1 MDQKGA
7 HASKQ
12 QIANGQKPLNSIQYI
27 KAMCQQ
33 FFRKILIFNKPDSAA
48 TGEQTAKIFKLD
60 VDCFDEIFDY
70 LSFEDLISLS
80 KTCKYLQQLT
90 GDCFHKN
97 YLGGSICCS
106 EGIRSEFSL
115 KSLDIKHLMSFIRR
129 IKTDSD
135 GFRYV
140 FNLRSKL
147 QQIEHMEIQKLNA
160 IHMNRLKEISMTEIE
175 IFCISECNL
184 NPNFHELI
192 ERCQKL
198 KRLSI
203 DYCPG
208 EYKWFNR
215 KYPTLEYLKIESWS
229 CQNIPRFLKLNPN
242 IRKFATNAALLWK
255 IQHNMMAAE
264 IKLDNLAIWMFELNG
279 DKLNSMC
286 DTLNKL
292 HERGIYKKLQLY
304 FFKVLNQNVLDQL
317 INLNGLVKI
326 SVDWNKPIK
335 FNVSALKNL
344 EELHAYTSEKICD
357 LDILATD
364 LIHLNRI
371 HFVVANI
378 NDIIPFIR
386 RSKKV
391 QKIKVK
397 LLRPGTHFNINTKV
411 IDLLALNSER
421 EQLPRAQKITL
432 YVTEEIYLAT
442 KWALGEINFELIRLK
457 RLESFDWN
465 HDFDMYP

>member
-1 MDQKGA
+1 MNQEEA
-7 HASKQ
+7 HDSKQ
-12 QIANGQKPLNSIQYI
+12 QIANGQKQLNSIQYI
-27 KAMCQQ
+27 KAMFQQ
-33 FFRKILIFNKPDSAA
+33 FFRKILIFNKPANED
-48 TGEQTAKIFKLD
+48 QTAEIFKLD

-97 YLGGSICCS
+97 YLGCSICSS
-106 EGIRSEFSL
+106 EGIRSESSL
-115 KSLDIKHLMSFIRR
+115 KSLDIKHLVSFIRK
-129 IKTDSD
+129 IKTDSY

-140 FNLRSKL
+140 FNSRSKL
-147 QQIEHMEIQKLNA
+147 QQIEHMEITNLVETNV
-160 IHMNRLKEISMTEIE
+160 NRLKEISMNELE
-175 IFCISECNL
+175 NLCISECNSIT
-184 NPNFHELI
+184 NFHGLI

-198 KRLSI
+198 KRLSVEH
-203 DYCPG
+203 CSG
-208 EYKWFNR
+208 EYNWLNQ
-215 KYPTLEYLKIESWS
+215 KYPTLEYLKFESDFS
-229 CQNIPRFLKLNPN
+229 RSIPMFLKLNPN
-242 IRKFATNAALLWK
+242 IRKFATNTALLWK
-255 IQHNMMAAE
+255 NQHNMMAAE
-264 IKLDNLAIWMFELNG
+264 IKLDDLAVWMFELNG
-279 DKLNSMC
+279 DKLKPMC

-292 HERGIYKKLQLY
+292 HERGFYKKLQLY

-326 SVDWNKPIK
+326 SIDWDKLIK
-335 FNVSALKNL
+335 FNVSALKSL
-344 EELHAYTSEKICD
+344 EELHAYTSEKIGD

-364 LIHLNRI
+364 IIHLNRI

-386 RSKKV
+386 RSEKV

-397 LLRPGTHFNINTKV
+397 LLRPGTHFDINTKI

-421 EQLPRAQKITL
+421 KQLPKAQKITL
-432 YVTEEIYLAT
+432 YVAEEIYLAT
-442 KWALGEINFELIRLK
+442 KWALGKINFELIRLK
-457 RLESFDWN
+457 RLESFNWN